1 VPPRSHSAADLSSNA
16 IRRFRVSRRVLVL
29 SLSSA
34 LTIAL
39 VAGIAAFSRTAVG
52 SASRIEKPS
61 VPPLTTTVPRFVT
74 GLCARASSR
83 SPIPL
88 VCPPLVPVTKYRR
101 FPGLSGV
108 LLGNTNIPPV
118 KPPADAIY
126 LLGFNGGDSG
136 PAYRH
141 WIAGMGTPQAIRY
154 WVLSDARNEVKGK
167 PRRVKVLRLQG
178 RRVEIWRF
186 PDYPAGGQL
195 GSHVAAITRSGP
207 YLAIASIHGY
217 DTAAADARMAVA
229 LARKADA
236 TR

>member
-1 VPPRSHSAADLSSNA
+1 
-16 IRRFRVSRRVLVL
+16 VSRRINVLNVGL
-29 SLSSA
+29 VVA
-34 LTIAL
+34 IAL
-39 VAGIAAFSRTAVG
+39 AAGIAALSHAALG
-52 SASRIEKPS
+52 SAGRIERRS
-61 VPPLTTTVPRFVT
+61 ESTLTRNVPRFVT
-74 GLCARASSR
+74 GLCARTRSR

-101 FPGLSGV
+101 FSGLSGV

-118 KPPADAIY
+118 KSPADAIY
-126 LLGFNGGDSG
+126 LLGFNAGDSG
-136 PAYRH
+136 PTYWH
-141 WIAGMGTPQAIRY
+141 WIAGMGTPQAIRF

-167 PRRVKVLRLQG
+167 PIRIKVLRFEG

-217 DTAAADARMAVA
+217 TTAAASAHMAVA
-229 LARKADA
+229 LVRKADA

>member
-1 VPPRSHSAADLSSNA
+1 MGVVRLALSVR
-16 IRRFRVSRRVLVL
+16 IRVSRRTRVLTVGL
-29 SLSSA
+29 ALAVAIVAGLAAPSTAALGSAGRVEKRSEPA
-34 LTIAL
+34 LT
-39 VAGIAAFSRTAVG
+39 TN
-52 SASRIEKPS
+52 
-61 VPPLTTTVPRFVT
+61 VPRFVT
-74 GLCARASSR
+74 GLCARTRSR

-118 KPPADAIY
+118 KSPADAIY
-126 LLGFNGGDSG
+126 LLGFNAGDSG
-136 PAYRH
+136 PTYWH
-141 WIAGMGTPQAIRY
+141 WIAGMGTPQAIRF

-167 PRRVKVLRLQG
+167 PTRIKVLRLEG

-186 PDYPAGGQL
+186 PDYPAGGQF

-207 YLAIASIHGY
+207 YLAIASIHG
-217 DTAAADARMAVA
+217 DETAAASARMAVA